1 MIPLS
6 QHRIPAL
13 RLLQD
18 GIDYFDYS
26 QPPTDTLD
34 KVDPKN
40 MQLNLVTWTIF
51 AYMVAEWPGYF
62 R

>member
-51 AYMVAEWPGYF
+51 AIGDL
-62 R
+62 